1 MGSFC
6 AFFTQNVYDKLMQGV
21 ISLQQS
27 MSFSSKTSL
36 WSCRSL
42 VLRVHAKCCQADF
55 ILWYMRF
62 LWMLFMEFV
71 VFWFVMLCSLIEIYP
86 YFG

>member
-1 MGSFC
+1 MGSVY
-6 AFFTQNVYDKLMQGV
+6 FFTQNVYDKIMQGV

-42 VLRVHAKCCQADF
+42 VLRVQAKCCQADL
-55 ILWYMRF
+55 ILWYLRF
-62 LWMLFMEFV
+62 LWMLFMEIV
-71 VFWFVMLCSLIEIYP
+71 VFWFVMLCSLIEIYL